1 MDQKGTFKKNW
12 VDSTQMSPKKVRHV
26 NSTPPKPRKNM
37 FLTPKKHFLFFLVRP

>member
-1 MDQKGTFKKNW
+1 MDQKGTFLKMW

-37 FLTPKKHFLFFLVRP
+37 FLNPKKILFFFLVRS